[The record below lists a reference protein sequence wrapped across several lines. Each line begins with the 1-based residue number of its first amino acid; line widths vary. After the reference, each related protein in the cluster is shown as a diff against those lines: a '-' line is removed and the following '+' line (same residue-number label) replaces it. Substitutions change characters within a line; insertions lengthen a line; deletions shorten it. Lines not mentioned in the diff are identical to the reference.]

1 MAELKYGKYV
11 LQNAIRTEL
20 DLPKR
25 EQYPFVHIEK
35 EQWKD
40 MDVNCNFACS
50 CVHSPYV
57 MPDLPHSHPF
67 GEFLYFIGSDPDNPE
82 DLGAVVE
89 IGIGEEWQKL
99 TFDKTAVL
107 YFRTGLQH
115 APVYVKKV
123 DRPFYFGHVMQS
135 SSYAKADEPGENEKA
150 TTKVEYGEVI
160 KHPVFK
166 KTDYG
171 TELIFIGK
179 DHDAMDADI
188 YFYTVKK
195 PAVIPQPD
203 ETKGYNRFGILM
215 GGDPKKIPD
224 FTAEVEITLGTENE
238 TQVIDSTTV
247 FHIPAGIPG
256 KDINFR
262 KVDSPVAFM
271 NIYVPTGK

>member
-1 MAELKYGKYV
+1 MAEPEYGKYV
-11 LQNAIRTEL
+11 LREATRTSL
-20 DLPKR
+20 DIPER
-25 EQYPFVHIEK
+25 IQYPFVHVER

-40 MDVNCNFACS
+40 LEVECNFACS
-50 CVHSPYV
+50 CVHTPYV

-89 IGIGEEWQKL
+89 IGIGEDWQKL

-123 DRPFYFGHVMQS
+123 DRPFYFGHVMPS
-135 SSYAKADEPGENEKA
+135 SSYEKEDESGDNTEKTA
-150 TTKVEYGEVI
+150 QVRYDEVI

-195 PAVIPQPD
+195 PVTIPQP
-203 ETKGYNRFGILM
+203 EEMKGYSRFSIMM

-224 FTAEVEITLGTENE
+224 FTAEAEIHLGQERE
-238 TQVIDSTTV
+238 IQVVDSTTV
-247 FHIPAGIPG
+247 FHIPADMPG
-256 KDINFR
+256 SNIVFR
-262 KVDSPVAFM
+262 KGDNPVAFM
-271 NIYVPTGK
+271 NIYVPK